1 MHHFFR
7 RVISLACILAFYPT
21 SSLAAQPTPAL
32 ELDPVIVT
40 AAPFPA
46 QEGELSAN
54 VTIIT
59 RKDIER
65 QQAVTVSEILT
76 QVPGL
81 HADESGASGGL
92 SSVYI
97 RGGDP
102 NFTAIMI
109 DGIR

>member
-1 MHHFFR
+1 
-7 RVISLACILAFYPT
+7 
-21 SSLAAQPTPAL
+21 
-32 ELDPVIVT
+32 
-40 AAPFPA
+40 
-46 QEGELSAN
+46 

-59 RKDIER
+59 RGEIER

-81 HADESGASGGL
+81 HVDESGARGGL

-109 DGIR
+109 DGIPINDPTNARGGSVDLSSARGCFQAGELEHRGNSRDGGQYKDSAL

>member
-1 MHHFFR
+1 
-7 RVISLACILAFYPT
+7 V
-21 SSLAAQPTPAL
+21 
-32 ELDPVIVT
+32 VVT

-46 QEGELSAN
+46 QEGELSDN
-54 VTIIT
+54 VTDHYE
-59 RKDIER
+59 KGHDR

-81 HADESGASGGL
+81 HVDESGASGGL

-102 NFTAIMI
+102 NLP
-109 DGIR
+109 R

>member
-1 MHHFFR
+1 M
-7 RVISLACILAFYPT
+7 
-21 SSLAAQPTPAL
+21 
-32 ELDPVIVT
+32 IVT

-109 DGIR
+109 DGIPINDPTNARGGSVDLSSLTPENVEESRLYAGQPSR